1 MKKRAETT
9 NAREEEENGN
19 KRNDQRGGKERR
31 KDGRPFSISVRTSFF
46 FRFFFFVPVKNK
58 TKKKT
63 FLHGAAATVVRDL
76 KTTGVVVQITLGA
89 NQV

>member
-1 MKKRAETT
+1 MGINETIKEEEK
-9 NAREEEENGN
+9 REE
-19 KRNDQRGGKERR
+19 KMAALFLFPFERV
-31 KDGRPFSISVRTSFF
+31 FFF

-58 TKKKT
+58 TKQKKT